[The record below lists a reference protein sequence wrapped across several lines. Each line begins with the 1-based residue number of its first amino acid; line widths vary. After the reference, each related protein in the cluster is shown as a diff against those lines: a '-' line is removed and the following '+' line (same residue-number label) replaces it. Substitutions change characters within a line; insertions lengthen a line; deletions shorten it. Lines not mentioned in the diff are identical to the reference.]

1 MQGVMLK
8 VGSKEMRT
16 SAAIRKAR
24 ATRINPHAEITHL
37 LSVGRHHS
45 VQFSEQKVDE
55 ILAAASKV
63 LHGAGCNVTL
73 KRIGP
78 LYTFASPSTPA
89 IRKNQIERDEVHKV
103 KFTPDGLISV
113 KIVER
118 IEFCRPNF
126 GKTLFNEL
134 LVAAS
139 FPIDDRYRSPR
150 AARSRTRVATRIWA
164 PDRIVASTP

>member
-1 MQGVMLK
+1 MLK
-8 VGSKEMRT
+8 VWSKEMRT
-16 SAAIRKAR
+16 IAAIRKAL
-24 ATRINPHAEITHL
+24 ATRINPRVTHL

-89 IRKNQIERDEVHKV
+89 IIKNQIERDEVHKV

-126 GKTLFNEL
+126 GKTLFNGCSWPRHFRSMIVIAHPEPHVPEL
-134 LVAAS
+134 VWLHE
-139 FPIDDRYRSPR
+139 FGL
-150 AARSRTRVATRIWA
+150 